1 MNDEAITIRPLTAA
15 DVPAAKAMML
25 TVAAG
30 IFAPEH
36 PAATFVNRHS
46 AAMSDVD
53 DFRAQYSPPGG
64 WFLVVMDGETLIGT
78 GAIRRIDESTA
89 ELRRMW
95 LLPAYHGRGIGYR
108 LIQELFAFARAA
120 GYRLVRLST
129 SAVQE
134 RAIGFYTRLGFYP
147 IPPYRAT
154 DDEVFLEIALGPE
167 ALNRDEQR
175 MA

>member
-1 MNDEAITIRPLTAA
+1 MNDELITIRPLEAA
-15 DVPAAKAMML
+15 DVAAAKAMML

-36 PAATFVNRHS
+36 PAATFANRHS

-53 DFRAQYSPPGG
+53 DFRGQYSPPGG
-64 WFLVVMDGETLIGT
+64 RFLVALDGDDLIGT
-78 GAIRRIDESTA
+78 GAIRRSDAATA

-108 LIQELFAFARAA
+108 LVQELFAFARAA
-120 GYRLVRLST
+120 GYRRVRLST

-147 IPPYRAT
+147 IPPYRDT
-154 DDEVFLEIALGPE
+154 DDEVFLEIELEPTAKGGR
-167 ALNRDEQR
+167 AD
-175 MA
+175 

>member
-1 MNDEAITIRPLTAA
+1 MIYKPITIRPLAAA

-53 DFRAQYSPPGG
+53 DFRSQYIPPGG
-64 WFLVVMDGETLIGT
+64 RFLVVVDGDTLIGT
-78 GAIRRIDESTA
+78 GAIRRLDGQTA

-95 LLPAYHGRGIGYR
+95 LLPAYHGQGIGYR

-120 GYRLVRLST
+120 GYRRVRLST

-134 RAIGFYTRLGFYP
+134 RAIAFYTRLGCYP
-147 IPPYRAT
+147 IPPYRDT
-154 DDEVFLEIALGPE
+154 DDEVFLEIGLEPE
-167 ALNRDEQR
+167 EVKRDEQR
-175 MA
+175 TA